1 MPFSKKLIIVRA
13 KLNLSQTDLGKLL
26 HVSCV
31 TISRWETN
39 KSKPTKKAIYAFE
52 ELCKKYKIVF
62 EEE

>member
-1 MPFSKKLIIVRA
+1 MTFSEKLIAVRA

-31 TISRWETN
+31 TISRWETS
-39 KSKPTKKAIYAFE
+39 KSKPTKKAVYAFE
-52 ELCKKYKIVF
+52 ELCKKHKIVF

>member
-1 MPFSKKLIIVRA
+1 MTFSEKLIAVRA

-39 KSKPTKKAIYAFE
+39 KSKPTKKAVYAFE
-52 ELCKKYKIVF
+52 ELCKKHSIVF

>member
-39 KSKPTKKAIYAFE
+39 KSKPTKKAIYVFE

-62 EEE
+62 EKE